1 MSEKT
6 VTIPKSQYRL
16 LCDALINTINMTG
29 RLLAIVPADE
39 RSDRA
44 LYSAMELRQVIERQL
59 REGAGLTER

>member
-1 MSEKT
+1 MAEKT
-6 VTIPKSQYRL
+6 VTITRKQYRL
-16 LCDALINTINMTG
+16 LCDALINTINMSG

-44 LYSAMELRQVIERQL
+44 LYSATELRQVIERQL

>member
-16 LCDALINTINMTG
+16 LCDALINTVNMTS
-29 RLLAIVPADE
+29 RLLEVVPADE
-39 RSDRA
+39 RSELS
-44 LYSAMELRQVIERQL
+44 LYAAMELRRIIERQL